1 MWHSNVFWGAIIALV
16 GLIFL
21 LNNLGYIDYSLG
33 YIISRWWPVIIIIV
47 GLDMIIRQS
56 RKKAKS

>member
-21 LNNLGYIDYSLG
+21 MNNLGYIDYSLG

>member
-1 MWHSNVFWGAIIALV
+1 MWQSNVFWGAIIALV